1 MVAGD
6 VVQGISALGAA
17 IAFQPAAGV
26 ECMITTTSAGSG
38 TGYTTLTDG
47 VVTQA
52 YQFPNANNALALT
65 MTLKLFIT
73 NSIYLNVALQAGQN
87 SSYSGIQ
94 IK

>member
-6 VVQGISALGAA
+6 VVQGISAIGAD
-17 IAFQPAAGV
+17 ITFQPAATV
-26 ECMITTTSAGSG
+26 QCMITTTSTGSG

-47 VVTQA
+47 VVTQC
-52 YQFPNANNALALT
+52 YVFPNANSALATT
-65 MTLKLFIT
+65 MSLKLFVT

-87 SSYSGIQ
+87 SCYTGIQ